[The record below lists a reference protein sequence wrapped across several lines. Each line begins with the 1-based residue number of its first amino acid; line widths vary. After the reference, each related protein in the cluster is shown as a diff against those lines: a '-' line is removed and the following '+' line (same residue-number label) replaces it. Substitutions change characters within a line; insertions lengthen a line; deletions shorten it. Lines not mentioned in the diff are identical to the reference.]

1 MGCGRERLSVR
12 VHTMSTIPNPF
23 EQSPTRHRHQAEAR
37 SYLATN
43 PEVRAKIVKD
53 QTESEETTHPDI
65 TKKKIQEQP
74 PFPKAAWRGPFAEY
88 RDAMAHATEASDVFH
103 FAALWARGAVALG
116 RNVHFPYGCTL
127 YANVFLVGYGPT
139 GDRKTT
145 AMRKAEEI
153 EGPLKVIRG
162 GGSGEGIADD
172 FASAEPGQGLLIYAE
187 EFSQV
192 LRPGRWEG
200 ATLIPFLTQSF
211 DCPERYEMKYRKNPI
226 NLERPTPSLL
236 AATTPD
242 WFWQDFRLR
251 DFQGGFGNR
260 LFFLTGP
267 RKAAIALPDTPDL
280 STVSRAIGG
289 LSRVEP
295 CQATLAP
302 DACAL
307 WEQFYRLWDADEATR
322 DPLLLAAVRRIP
334 SYVLKLSMLYA
345 AFEAT
350 LPSITLEQLKA
361 AIQVGRYGEACVREI
376 LALQNAGTNPKK
388 ELERRILAF
397 VGGEPGGVT
406 TKRAI
411 YRALH
416 RHYPDAQ
423 AFSQSFDSLVRA
435 GELFTKSGGRGSVLV
450 SLEPLD

>member
-1 MGCGRERLSVR
+1 VNISRIERVSIDGAIESAYTSPDPVTPQRNQESRESQ
-12 VHTMSTIPNPF
+12 TMRGTI
-23 EQSPTRHRHQAEAR
+23 
-37 SYLATN
+37 
-43 PEVRAKIVKD
+43 
-53 QTESEETTHPDI
+53 
-65 TKKKIQEQP
+65 P
-74 PFPKAAWRGPFAEY
+74 PFPRAAWRGPFADY
-88 RDAMAHATEASDVFH
+88 RDAMARATEASDVFH

-116 RNVHFPYGCTL
+116 RNVHFPYGSTL
-127 YANVFLVGYGPT
+127 YPNVFLVGFGPT

-153 EGPLKVIRG
+153 EGSLKVIRG

-172 FASAEPGQGLLIYAE
+172 FASADPGQGLLIYAE

-211 DCPERYEMKYRKNPI
+211 DCPDRYEMKYRKNPI

-267 RKAAIALPDTPDL
+267 RKPAMALPETPDL
-280 STVSRAIGG
+280 STVSRAIGS
-289 LSRVEP
+289 LSQVEP
-295 CQATLAP
+295 CQLILAS

-307 WEQFYRLWDADEATR
+307 WTQFYGVWDAEEPVR
-322 DPLLLAAVRRIP
+322 DPLLLAATRRIP

-345 AFEAT
+345 AFEKT
-350 LPSITLEQLKA
+350 LPKITLDQLKA
-361 AIQVGRYGEACVREI
+361 AIQVGRYGEACVREM
-376 LALQNAGTNPKK
+376 LALQNVGTNPKK
-388 ELERRILAF
+388 ELERRILVF
-397 VGGEPGGVT
+397 VGAQPGTVT
-406 TKRAI
+406 RKREI
-411 YRALH
+411 YRGLH

-423 AFSQSFDSLVRA
+423 SFGQSFDSLVRA

-450 SLEPLD
+450 ALEPLD